1 MGMHISQGCVRL
13 PIDRAK
19 WIWDNVPL
27 ATKVVIY

>member
-1 MGMHISQGCVRL
+1 MGMHVSQGCVRL
-13 PIDRAK
+13 PIDRTK